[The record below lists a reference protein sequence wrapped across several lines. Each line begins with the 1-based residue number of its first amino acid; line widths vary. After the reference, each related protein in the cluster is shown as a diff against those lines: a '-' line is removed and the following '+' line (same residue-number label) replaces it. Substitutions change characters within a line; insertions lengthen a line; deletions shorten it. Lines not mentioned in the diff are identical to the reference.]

1 MRGGKS
7 HKKKKSKPTLRT
19 KAKTK
24 AKAIAKTMRKGPT
37 CSLGRTDSYT
47 CYDDKTLLRLRT
59 FWNARHPDSK
69 ISTNNP
75 KEIWE
80 GLKQRLGSLCNT
92 ESCWLRQKFLT
103 DKMAK
108 DIRNYSFAPE
118 APPSWTDNPN
128 EWLSSVDIEK
138 VMRQYE
144 KAYPCFEFI
153 GPSPIDYDTHL
164 RYGECVWE
172 ELCKFDLKDFVKRGK
187 FKIGVIFNLDKHYQ
201 PGSHWVSLF
210 VNVKKGYIF
219 YFDST
224 GRGPGKEINKL
235 VNTITTQAKGLGVE
249 LKYIVNNREH
259 QKGNNECG
267 MYSLYAITS
276 QLKDSKQPNAFLSG
290 GEITDKSMNIL
301 RNNFFNKAGTL

>member
-7 HKKKKSKPTLRT
+7 HKKKKSKSTLRT
-19 KAKTK
+19 KAKT
-24 AKAIAKTMRKGPT
+24 KAIAKTMRKGPT
-37 CSLGRTDSYT
+37 CSLGRTNGYT

-69 ISTNNP
+69 INTNNP

-187 FKIGVIFNLDKHYQ
+187 FKIGIIFNLDKHYQ

-224 GRGPGKEINKL
+224 GRGAVKEIKKL
-235 VNTITTQAKGLGVE
+235 VNTITTQAKGLGID
-249 LKYIVNNREH
+249 LKYIENNREH

-276 QLKDSKQPNAFLSG
+276 QLKDSKQPNGFLSG